1 MHFDQQTH
9 SSYAIAIHW
18 SQSFFSIL
26 TCFSVFF
33 HHWRKTEQPGL
44 NSKDLGQDFPSLT
57 QFFRENDHPI
67 RVLWIPING
76 PYRFD
81 RWIRIDLS
89 TLHKNGSIIVIYR
102 TVFIDNLISK
112 NDKKG
117 GKPLK
122 KDLFYRFG
130 LNSGSIF
137 DIYIDKLSKYIKFR
151 VHFQFK
157 LINYWYILILFIVST
172 IFCVLFVSR

>member
-44 NSKDLGQDFPSLT
+44 NSRDLGQDFPSLT

-67 RVLWIPING
+67 RVLRIPING

-89 TLHKNGSIIVIYR
+89 TLHKNSSINVIYQ
-102 TVFIDNLISK
+102 TVFIDDLISK
-112 NDKKG
+112 NDKKR
-117 GKPLK
+117 GKTPEKGPFLP
-122 KDLFYRFG
+122 FW
-130 LNSGSIF
+130 IE
-137 DIYIDKLSKYIKFR
+137 FR
-151 VHFQFK
+151 VHF
-157 LINYWYILILFIVST
+157 WYISMNYKNISNLGS
-172 IFCVLFVSR
+172 IFNLNW